1 VWSGKEFI
9 LDSPSFGSLPGKNKL
24 RGIITYGARAR
35 ALCFL
40 SGMRGFARESQRAMR
55 ALPSRP
61 VPVPVLISPTAFE
74 HSAQARGE
82 ALWERVE
89 AGSGSLGAAS
99 SESAAGSGRLSGPA
113 AMLSR
118 PRLRSSR

>member
-1 VWSGKEFI
+1 MWSGKEFI

-24 RGIITYGARAR
+24 RGIITYG

-113 AMLSR
+113 DMLSR
-118 PRLRSSR
+118 PRIRSSL

>member
-1 VWSGKEFI
+1 MWSGKEFI
-9 LDSPSFGSLPGKNKL
+9 LDSPSFGSLKINCVGF
-24 RGIITYGARAR
+24 ITYG

-99 SESAAGSGRLSGPA
+99 SESAAGSGRL
-113 AMLSR
+113 R
-118 PRLRSSR
+118 PGLRLC

>member
-1 VWSGKEFI
+1 MWSGKEFI

-24 RGIITYGARAR
+24 RGIITYGARAVLLEWHAWFCSRKPASYESPSFSTCTGTGTDFADRLR
-35 ALCFL
+35 A
-40 SGMRGFARESQRAMR
+40 QRTGAG
-55 ALPSRP
+55 P
-61 VPVPVLISPTAFE
+61 
-74 HSAQARGE
+74 Q